1 MDADQPHILVVED
14 DESINEAISFH
25 LTRAGMRVTPALDGA
40 AGLRSLR
47 SRPPDAMVLDLMLP
61 NVDGWQI
68 IRDVREWAP
77 QLPILVVSARTSE
90 EDRVEALGLG
100 ADDVIAKP
108 FSMRELVA
116 RVSAALRRA
125 AASGSGRGA
134 PIVEGELSIDPQRL
148 SVTVA
153 GQPVA
158 LTPLEWKLLWVL
170 AESSGRVLSRDV
182 IFHRVWGGDR
192 GHGDRSVDVLVR
204 RLRRKID
211 ETPGAFTYV
220 QTQHGVG
227 YRFEATPR
235 VMPGASRG
243 GAVTSP
249 ASGGRVAAGWRGE
262 AALGRP
268 TPLAY

>member
-1 MDADQPHILVVED
+1 MADDQAHILVVED
-14 DESINEAISFH
+14 DESISEAIAFH
-25 LTRAGMRVTPALDGA
+25 LARAGMRVTTALDGDD
-40 AGLRSLR
+40 GLRALR
-47 SRPPDAMVLDLMLP
+47 GGPPDAMVLDLMLP
-61 NVDGWQI
+61 NVDGWHI

-90 EDRVEALGLG
+90 DDRVEALRLG
-100 ADDVIAKP
+100 ADDVIGKP

-116 RVSAALRRA
+116 RVAAALRRSA
-125 AASGSGRGA
+125 VAQAGPRA
-134 PIVEGELSIDPQRL
+134 PIVEGELAIDPQRL

-153 GQPVA
+153 GRPVA

-170 AESSGRVLSRDV
+170 AESAARVLTRDV
-182 IFHRVWGGDR
+182 IFQRVWGGER

-211 ETPGAFTYV
+211 ETAGAFTYV

-235 VMPGASRG
+235 AMPGERRPAEAPAVGARG
-243 GAVTSP
+243 DA
-249 ASGGRVAAGWRGE
+249 GGVRPLGGWVAA
-262 AALGRP
+262 RP
-268 TPLAY
+268 